1 MKKGRRMLALL
12 LSLALIVSM
21 VLPST
26 NAFAEEVSDVI
37 ITNLK
42 TNDMVDPVGVDVIPP
57 TFSWQMQS
65 NTVGQK
71 QTAYSIMVAKNP
83 EFNQHRLGLWQDPS
97 LRSRSASSTMVR
109 SWMRSHLLLESH
121 RMGQRRSKGEF

>member
-26 NAFAEEVSDVI
+26 NAFAEEVNDVI

-57 TFSWQMQS
+57 TFSWQM
-65 NTVGQK
+65 
-71 QTAYSIMVAKNP
+71 
-83 EFNQHRLGLWQDPS
+83 LS
-97 LRSRSASSTMVR
+97 LI
-109 SWMRSHLLLESH
+109 HI
-121 RMGQRRSKGEF
+121 